1 MKNNNNQNLVSVIV
15 PVYNILDCLE
25 RCVDSLLAQT
35 YKKMEILLVDDGS
48 TDGTGTLCDQL
59 AEKDSRIRVFHKE
72 NGGSS
77 SARNLGI
84 LQARGGYLGF
94 VDSDDYV
101 EPDMYERLLEVLRQ
115 HQGLM
120 AQVGRNE
127 IDAQGNRLPDIC
139 VPPPKL
145 ESVSAEN
152 FLREL
157 LLHRGDCSFCTKLIH
172 RSLFFPEDASP
183 RLFPEGMLNED
194 FYLMIQMLSDL
205 PQIWSLPGYCYHVF
219 YRIGSNTRKQTKEE
233 FSPVFVDIVNNA
245 DMVYDK
251 VVRDFPQLES
261 EAIRFNL
268 YQRLDYLLHIPI
280 SRMTGENRMYRQVV
294 AYLKVHRRDICR
306 NPWLTRKNRVYL
318 MLFAT
323 APRTVRRIHRMTMKV
338 RKLA

>member
-1 MKNNNNQNLVSVIV
+1 MENNNNQNLVSVIV

-145 ESVSAEN
+145 EAVSAEN

-294 AYLKVHRRDICR
+294 AYLRAHRRDICC

>member
-1 MKNNNNQNLVSVIV
+1 MENNNNQNLVSVIV

-294 AYLKVHRRDICR
+294 AYLRAHRRDICC

>member
-1 MKNNNNQNLVSVIV
+1 MENNNNQNLVSVIV

-59 AEKDSRIRVFHKE
+59 AEKDSRIRVFHKK

-294 AYLKVHRRDICR
+294 AYLRAHRRDICR

>member
-145 ESVSAEN
+145 EAVSAEN

>member
-1 MKNNNNQNLVSVIV
+1 MENNNNQNLVSVIV

-145 ESVSAEN
+145 EAVSAEN

>member
-1 MKNNNNQNLVSVIV
+1 MENNNNQNLVSVIV

>member
-1 MKNNNNQNLVSVIV
+1 MENNNNKNLVSVIV

>member
-1 MKNNNNQNLVSVIV
+1 MENNNNQNLVSVIV

-194 FYLMIQMLSDL
+194 FYLMIQMLSDS

-294 AYLKVHRRDICR
+294 AYLRAHRRDICR

>member
-1 MKNNNNQNLVSVIV
+1 MENNNNQNLVSVIV

-59 AEKDSRIRVFHKE
+59 AEKDSRIRVFHKG

-245 DMVYDK
+245 NMVYDK

-261 EAIRFNL
+261 EVIRFNL

-294 AYLKVHRRDICR
+294 AYLRAHRRDICC

>member
-1 MKNNNNQNLVSVIV
+1 MENNNNQNLVSVIV

-205 PQIWSLPGYCYHVF
+205 SQIWSLPGYCYHVF

-294 AYLKVHRRDICR
+294 AYLRAHRRDICR

>member
-1 MKNNNNQNLVSVIV
+1 MENNNNQNLVSVIV

-245 DMVYDK
+245 GMVYDK

-294 AYLKVHRRDICR
+294 AYLRAHRRDICR

>member
-1 MKNNNNQNLVSVIV
+1 MENNNNQNLVSVIV

-294 AYLKVHRRDICR
+294 AYLRAHRRDICR

>member
-1 MKNNNNQNLVSVIV
+1 MENNNNQNLVSVIV

-59 AEKDSRIRVFHKE
+59 AEKDSRIRVFHKG

-84 LQARGGYLGF
+84 RQARGGYLGF

-294 AYLKVHRRDICR
+294 AYLRAHRRDICR

>member
-1 MKNNNNQNLVSVIV
+1 MENNNNQNLVSVIV

-205 PQIWSLPGYCYHVF
+205 PQIWSLQGYCYHVF

-294 AYLKVHRRDICR
+294 AYLRAHRKDICR

>member
-1 MKNNNNQNLVSVIV
+1 METNNNQNLVSVIV

>member
-1 MKNNNNQNLVSVIV
+1 MENNNNQNLVSVIV

-145 ESVSAEN
+145 EAVSAEN

-219 YRIGSNTRKQTKEE
+219 YRIGSNTRKRTKEE

-294 AYLKVHRRDICR
+294 AYLRAHRRDICR

-323 APRTVRRIHRMTMKV
+323 APRTVRRIHRKTMKV

>member
-1 MKNNNNQNLVSVIV
+1 MENNNNQNLVSVIV

-145 ESVSAEN
+145 EAVSAEN

-219 YRIGSNTRKQTKEE
+219 YRIGSNTRKRTKEE

-294 AYLKVHRRDICR
+294 AYLRAHRRDICR

>member
-1 MKNNNNQNLVSVIV
+1 MGNNNNQNLVSVIV

-194 FYLMIQMLSDL
+194 LYLMIQMLSDL

-294 AYLKVHRRDICR
+294 AYLRAHRRDICR